1 MASLI
6 FFYGMGYQGREQPD
20 PKPRGEIAHGFGA
33 LPGRLPAIEVAV
45 DGVVGVATNIGGP
58 HDVLRWFDHKVSSM
72 AGSCQS
78 CRFGNGVRSIIAGK
92 DQ

>member
-33 LPGRLPAIEVAV
+33 LPGRLPA
-45 DGVVGVATNIGGP
+45 
-58 HDVLRWFDHKVSSM
+58 KKSQSM
-72 AGSCQS
+72 ELSGW
-78 CRFGNGVRSIIAGK
+78 RRI
-92 DQ
+92 